1 MKQKKKQIKDLDL
14 NEKNDKRNI
23 VNHNTR
29 NELSNVINLGM
40 LKTEFPKNYNSNTYK
55 NIKLK
60 HQVMKILNKEGKK
73 SKIKDKNGKVI
84 ILDKIGKNSN
94 KENNQV
100 LSNSN
105 NIRNNKKEIQEINYT
120 DINISSIKPNN
131 KSKEIPFH
139 GNCI

>member
-1 MKQKKKQIKDLDL
+1 MKKKQIKDLDL

-23 VNHNTR
+23 VTHNTR

-84 ILDKIGKNSN
+84 ILDKMRNNSN
-94 KENNQV
+94 K
-100 LSNSN
+100 
-105 NIRNNKKEIQEINYT
+105 
-120 DINISSIKPNN
+120 DI
-131 KSKEIPFH
+131 IPKFYVYFLKFLFQ
-139 GNCI
+139 N